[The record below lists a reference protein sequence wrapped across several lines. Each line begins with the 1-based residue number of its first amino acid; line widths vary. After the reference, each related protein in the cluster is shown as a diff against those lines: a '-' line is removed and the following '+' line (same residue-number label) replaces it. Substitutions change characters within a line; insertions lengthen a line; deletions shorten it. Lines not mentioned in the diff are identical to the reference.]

1 MKTIAF
7 ALIAG
12 LLALS
17 LVTPASAFDPQTFWE
32 RQQLNGGGG

>member
-7 ALIAG
+7 ALIAV

-17 LVTPASAFDPQTFWE
+17 LVTPASAFDPKEFWE
-32 RQQLNGGGG
+32 QQERNGGGG